1 MRPSLDLLDN
11 ECLLQLP
18 ELPDLTMFSPSC
30 GVCGDEFGASM
41 LTNRLKLY
49 YKIHPDPI
57 RIVEVSQRLGHT
69 MWVGILVSNS
79 STPLRETRAQTPNP
93 GEAPHRQGAPI
104 VGAAGC
110 KQGDFGSSG
119 GVLRVWA
126 LKP

>member
-1 MRPSLDLLDN
+1 MLAPIARVARSNDVQSVLRCMWRGIWGFN
-11 ECLLQLP
+11 AYQQTKALLQDTP
-18 ELPDLTMFSPSC
+18 
-30 GVCGDEFGASM
+30 
-41 LTNRLKLY
+41 R
-49 YKIHPDPI
+49 PI
-57 RIVEVSQRLGHT
+57 RIVKVSQRLGHT

-79 STPLRETRAQTPNP
+79 STPLPETRAQTPNP